1 MIIIDN
7 NQIILAS
14 IFGCIRNGE
23 VNEDILRHMVL
34 NTYRMYRNKFK
45 DKYGELVIANDS
57 KNCWRKDV
65 FPFYKANRRKQQDA
79 SKFDW
84 DVIFNALNIIRDEVK
99 EVFPFKNITVER
111 AEADDIIGVLAKTYH
126 QREPI
131 VIISN
136 DKDFQQLQRYP
147 NVKQYSPLKKSFLT
161 CDNPERF
168 LTEHIIKGDSGDGI
182 PNILS
187 EDDVFMCE
195 DKRQTPCG
203 KKKME
208 QILADLDEWSI
219 ERNFDRNNRMINL
232 NMVPTYIEEEI
243 LSEFQKETQS
253 DGSKILSYFIE
264 KRLRNL
270 MENIQE
276 FV

>member
-1 MIIIDN
+1 
-7 NQIILAS
+7 
-14 IFGCIRNGE
+14 
-23 VNEDILRHMVL
+23 
-34 NTYRMYRNKFK
+34 MYRNKFK

-84 DVIFNALNIIRDEVK
+84 NVIFDALNVIRDEVK

-111 AEADDIIGVLAKTYH
+111 AEADDIIGVIAKYYH
-126 QREPI
+126 RNEPI

-147 NVKQYSPLKKSFLT
+147 NVKQYSPLKKSFLK
-161 CDNPERF
+161 CDDPERF
-168 LTEHIIKGDSGDGI
+168 LMEHIIKGDSSDGI
-182 PNILS
+182 PNVLS
-187 EDDVFMCE
+187 EDDVFMDE
-195 DKRQTPCG
+195 EKRQSPCG

-208 QILADLDEWSI
+208 QIFSEMDKWSN

-232 NMVPTYIEEEI
+232 NMVPAYIEEEI
-243 LSEFQKETQS
+243 LSEFNKETKS
-253 DGSKILSYFIE
+253 DGNKVLSYFIE